1 MKIKNVALLFILS
14 LFIPGHG
21 QAAET
26 GDVVVTIK
34 PLHSLVSGVMGDTGS
49 ARLLVTGNAS
59 PHDFQ
64 LKPSQVKAMSH
75 ASAIF
80 YIDDSFETFLHGVF
94 ETLPKSVRRSAMAKK
109 AGLTVLFHRK
119 GGAWDAHDHDG
130 HDEHGHKEE
139 HHHDGHDEHG
149 HKEEHHHDAH
159 DDHHDKY
166 DDMHVWLDPE
176 NARKIVKFIVR
187 ELSEVYPENR
197 DAYKANAQEY
207 IKKINALDVEL
218 KTSLKG
224 LQNKAFVVFH
234 DAYQYFERA
243 YSLSGVGSITFIPG
257 VSPPPS
263 RIREVREKLRQT
275 GAKCVFREPQFSDR
289 LVNTVAEGTNARG
302 GTLDPLGADL
312 AAGEE
317 LYFSLMRNLA
327 SNLKQCLKQ

>member
-119 GGAWDAHDHDG
+119 GGAWDAHD
-130 HDEHGHKEE
+130 
-139 HHHDGHDEHG
+139 HDGHDEHG